1 MNLADMMTLI
11 TFIGCPVAA
20 GLAAASE
27 KAGWF
32 SLLFV
37 ALGVALGFGCSYLV
51 RGVSYLLL
59 FGGCKQQKAWLSVPL
74 FLGYMFV
81 PMIAAFGFIAL
92 AGGLS
97 AWLARHVL

>member
-1 MNLADMMTLI
+1 MNLPDMMTLI

-20 GLAAASE
+20 GLTAASE

-59 FGGCKQQKAWLSVPL
+59 FGGCKKQKAWLSVPL
-74 FLGYMFV
+74 FLGYS
-81 PMIAAFGFIAL
+81 L
-92 AGGLS
+92 C
-97 AWLARHVL
+97 R

>member
-11 TFIGCPVAA
+11 TFVGCPVAA

-32 SLLFV
+32 TLVFI
-37 ALGVALGFGCSYLV
+37 AFGVGLGFGCSYCV
-51 RGVSYLLL
+51 RAISYLIL
-59 FGGCKQQKAWLSVPL
+59 FASCKQKRIWLSVPL

-81 PMIAAFGFIAL
+81 PMIAAFGFL
-92 AGGLS
+92 TLTGGLS
-97 AWLARHVL
+97 AWLAKHLL